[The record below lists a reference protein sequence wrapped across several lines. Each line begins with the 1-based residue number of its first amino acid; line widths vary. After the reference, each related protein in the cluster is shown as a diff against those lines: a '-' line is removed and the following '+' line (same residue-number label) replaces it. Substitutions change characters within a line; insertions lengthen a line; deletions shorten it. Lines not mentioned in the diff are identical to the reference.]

1 MPPANRTRDDE
12 SQPEQVA
19 AGTVREAR
27 DEIGDA
33 TGLRLGLLHH
43 AELARPEGARRS
55 VIEDI
60 ARRRTHLDQQAI
72 EQGVGYT
79 RSHDDMLHFALLRG
93 VDYSLVRATFDFL
106 GRERVTE
113 SELDDALA
121 HVSNREV

>member
-1 MPPANRTRDDE
+1 
-12 SQPEQVA
+12 
-19 AGTVREAR
+19 
-27 DEIGDA
+27 
-33 TGLRLGLLHH
+33 
-43 AELARPEGARRS
+43 
-55 VIEDI
+55 
-60 ARRRTHLDQQAI
+60 
-72 EQGVGYT
+72 VGYT